1 MSNAVFPTLPGLA
14 WSVLRTPR
22 WATRVQTAV
31 SGKETRTADWSTPS
45 WQWELRYELLRDDA
59 TDELRTLM
67 GFFLQRQG
75 AYDSFLFQDPDDNR
89 VTGQIIDLSA
99 SGASATFQLIR
110 TLGGFVEPITAI
122 DAVSAVYIDGAVQPI
137 SAWGVDPSTGVLTF
151 SSAPPAGSA
160 ITADFGF
167 YFRVRFKEDQA
178 EFEKFARNLWSL
190 KTIHLVSLK

>member
-14 WSVLRTPR
+14 WSVVRMPG
-22 WATRVQTAV
+22 WSTRVQTAV
-31 SGKETRTADWSTPS
+31 SGKETRSADWSTPS

-75 AYDSFLFQDPDDNR
+75 AYDSFLFHDPDDNA
-89 VTGQIIDLSA
+89 VAGQIVNLAASGTSA
-99 SGASATFQLIR
+99 SFQLIR
-110 TLGGFVEPITAI
+110 SLGGFAEPITAI
-122 DAVSAVYIDGAVQPI
+122 DTMVAVYIDGAAQPT
-137 SAWGVDPSTGVLTF
+137 SAWRVDPSTGLLTF
-151 SSAPPAGSA
+151 NSPPPAGSA
-160 ITADFGF
+160 VSADFSF